1 MASGKEIK
9 RRIRSVQS
17 TGKITK
23 AMKMVSA
30 SKLRRAQG
38 SVVSARPYKDKL
50 KEVLSRLVA
59 SAGASMTDPLLEVR
73 EVKRVGFVVFASNK
87 GLAGGYNAN
96 VLKEALAAVK
106 EAEAKGY
113 EVGIVA
119 VGKKTR
125 DFFQKRE
132 YTIDEE
138 FLAVNDIPSAVD
150 ADAITKMIKTAYVTG
165 KYDEVHIVY
174 SEFRSAMSQIPKAV
188 KVLPIETPES
198 EGADG
203 LDYIFEP
210 SPEVVLSQI
219 LPLYLANQVF
229 SALTEA
235 KAGEHGA
242 RMTAMSSAS
251 DNAAALVARLDLEY
265 NRARQAAI
273 TNEITE
279 ICAGANALN
288 G

>member
-1 MASGKEIK
+1 
-9 RRIRSVQS
+9 
-17 TGKITK
+17 
-23 AMKMVSA
+23 MKLVSA

-59 SAGASMTDPLLEVR
+59 SAGASVSDPLLEVR
-73 EVKRVGFVVFASNK
+73 EVKRVGYVVFASNK

-96 VLKEALAAVK
+96 IMKEALAQVK
-106 EAEAKGY
+106 ATEAAGY

-119 VGKKTR
+119 VGKKPR
-125 DFFQKRE
+125 DFFQKRG

-138 FLAVNDIPSAVD
+138 FLAVNDIPSAAD

-174 SEFRSAMSQIPKAV
+174 AEFRSAMSQIPKTV

-198 EGADG
+198 EAADG

-210 SPEVVLSQI
+210 SPDIVLSQI

-242 RMTAMSSAS
+242 RMTAMSAAS

>member
-23 AMKMVSA
+23 AMKLVSA

-59 SAGASMTDPLLEVR
+59 SAGASVSDPLLEVR
-73 EVKRVGFVVFASNK
+73 EVKRVGYVVFASNK

-96 VLKEALAAVK
+96 IMKEAFAQVK
-106 EAEAKGY
+106 ASEEQGY

-119 VGKKTR
+119 VGKKAR
-125 DFFQKRE
+125 DFFSKRG

-138 FLAVNDIPSAVD
+138 FLAVNDIPSAAD

-174 SEFRSAMSQIPKAV
+174 AEFRSAMSQIPKTV

-198 EGADG
+198 EAADG

-210 SPEVVLSQI
+210 SPDIVLSQI

-265 NRARQAAI
+265 NRARQASI
-273 TNEITE
+273 TQEITE
-279 ICAGANALN
+279 IVGGASAQN
-288 G
+288 

>member
-9 RRIRSVQS
+9 RRIRSVQN

-23 AMKMVSA
+23 AMKLVSA

-50 KEVLSRLVA
+50 KDVLSRLVA
-59 SAGASMTDPLLEVR
+59 SAGAAVSDPLLEVR
-73 EVKRVGFVVFASNK
+73 EVKRVGYVVFASNK

-96 VLKEALAAVK
+96 IMKEALARVQ
-106 EAEAKGY
+106 EAANGY

-119 VGKKTR
+119 VGKKAR

-138 FLAVNDIPSAVD
+138 FLTVNDIPSAVD

-174 SEFRSAMSQIPKAV
+174 AEFRSAMSQIPKTV
-188 KVLPIETPES
+188 KVLPVETPES
-198 EGADG
+198 ESADG

-242 RMTAMSSAS
+242 RMTAMSAAS
-251 DNAAALVARLDLEY
+251 DNATALVGRLDLEY

-279 ICAGANALN
+279 IVGGANALN
-288 G
+288 

>member
-1 MASGKEIK
+1 
-9 RRIRSVQS
+9 
-17 TGKITK
+17 
-23 AMKMVSA
+23 MKLVSA

-59 SAGASMTDPLLEVR
+59 SAGASVSDPLLEVR
-73 EVKRVGFVVFASNK
+73 EVKRVGYVVFASNK

-96 VLKEALAAVK
+96 IMKEAFAQVQAS
-106 EAEAKGY
+106 EAKGY

-119 VGKKTR
+119 VGKKAR
-125 DFFQKRE
+125 DFFQKRG

-138 FLAVNDIPSAVD
+138 FLTVNDIPSAVD
-150 ADAITKMIKTAYVTG
+150 ADAITKMMKTAYVTG

-174 SEFRSAMSQIPKAV
+174 AEFRSAMSQIPKTV

-198 EGADG
+198 EAADG

-210 SPEVVLSQI
+210 SPDIVLSQI

-242 RMTAMSSAS
+242 RMTAMSAAS
-251 DNAAALVARLDLEY
+251 DNATALVGRLDLEY

-279 ICAGANALN
+279 IVGGANALN
-288 G
+288 

>member
-9 RRIRSVQS
+9 RRIKSVKN

-23 AMKMVSA
+23 AMKLVSA

-38 SVVSARPYKDKL
+38 SVISARPYKDKL
-50 KEVLSRLVA
+50 KDVLARLVA
-59 SAGASMTDPLLEVR
+59 STNGAAADPLLEVR
-73 EVKRVGFVVFASNK
+73 EVQKVGFVVFASNK

-96 VLKEALAAVK
+96 IMKEALAAVK
-106 EAEAKGY
+106 AAEEKGLD
-113 EVGIVA
+113 VGIVA
-119 VGKKTR
+119 VGKKAR
-125 DFFQKRE
+125 DFFAKRG
-132 YTIDEE
+132 YRIDEE
-138 FLAVNDIPSAVD
+138 FLSVNDIPSAID
-150 ADAITKMIKTAYVTG
+150 ADAITKMIKTAYTTG
-165 KYDEVHIVY
+165 QYDEVYISY
-174 SEFRSAMSQIPKAV
+174 AEFRSAMSQIPKTV
-188 KVLPIETPES
+188 KVLPVETPES
-198 EGADG
+198 EAGEGG

-242 RMTAMSSAS
+242 RMTAMSAAS
-251 DNAAALVARLDLEY
+251 DNATALVARLDLEY

-279 ICAGANALN
+279 IVAGANAL
-288 G
+288 

>member
-1 MASGKEIK
+1 M
-9 RRIRSVQS
+9 
-17 TGKITK
+17 
-23 AMKMVSA
+23 
-30 SKLRRAQG
+30 
-38 SVVSARPYKDKL
+38 
-50 KEVLSRLVA
+50 
-59 SAGASMTDPLLEVR
+59 
-73 EVKRVGFVVFASNK
+73 
-87 GLAGGYNAN
+87 
-96 VLKEALAAVK
+96 KEALAQVK
-106 EAEAKGY
+106 ATVEQGY

-119 VGKKTR
+119 VGKKPR
-125 DFFQKRE
+125 DFFQKRG

-138 FLAVNDIPSAVD
+138 FLAVNDIPSAAD

-165 KYDEVHIVY
+165 KYDEVRIVY
-174 SEFRSAMSQIPKAV
+174 AEFRSAMSQIPKTV

-198 EGADG
+198 ETADG

-210 SPEVVLSQI
+210 SPDIVLSQI

-242 RMTAMSSAS
+242 RMTAMSAAS

>member
-9 RRIRSVQS
+9 RRIRSVQN

-23 AMKMVSA
+23 AMKLVSA

-59 SAGASMTDPLLEVR
+59 SAGASATDPLLEVR

-96 VLKEALAAVK
+96 IMKEALMQVENTVAN
-106 EAEAKGY
+106 GY

-119 VGKKTR
+119 VGKKAR
-125 DFFQKRE
+125 DFFQKRG

-138 FLAVNDIPSAVD
+138 FLNVNDIPSAVD

-174 SEFRSAMSQIPKAV
+174 AEFRSAMSQIPKAV

-198 EGADG
+198 EAGDG

-210 SPEVVLSQI
+210 SPDVVLSQI

-235 KAGEHGA
+235 KAGEYGA
-242 RMTAMSSAS
+242 RMTAMSAAS
-251 DNAAALVARLDLEY
+251 DNASALVGRLDLEY

-279 ICAGANALN
+279 IVGGANALN
-288 G
+288 

>member
-1 MASGKEIK
+1 MANAREIK
-9 RRIRSVQS
+9 RRMRSVKNTQQ
-17 TGKITK
+17 ITK

-38 SVVSARPYKDKL
+38 SVASARPYKNKL

-59 SAGASMTDPLLEVR
+59 SMGATADDPLLEVR

-87 GLAGGYNAN
+87 GLAGGYNASIM
-96 VLKEALAAVK
+96 KRALAEIK

-113 EVGIVA
+113 EIGVVA

-125 DFFQKRE
+125 EFFAKNG
-132 YTIDEE
+132 YTIDAE
-138 FLAVNDIPSAVD
+138 FLEVNDIPNAVD
-150 ADAITKMIKTAYVTG
+150 ADAISKTIKSAYISG
-165 KYDEVHIVY
+165 MYDEVHIVY
-174 SEFRSAMSQIPKAV
+174 AEFISAMSQNPTAV
-188 KVLPIETPES
+188 KVLPIETPEGENS
-198 EGADG
+198 EG
-203 LDYIFEP
+203 LDYIYEP
-210 SPEVVLSQI
+210 SPQEVLSQI

-229 SALTEA
+229 SALSEA

-242 RMTAMSSAS
+242 RMTAMTAAT
-251 DNAAALVARLDLEY
+251 DNATELLAKLDLSY

-279 ICAGANALN
+279 IVGGVNALN
-288 G
+288 

>member
-1 MASGKEIK
+1 
-9 RRIRSVQS
+9 
-17 TGKITK
+17 
-23 AMKMVSA
+23 MVSA

-59 SAGASMTDPLLEVR
+59 SAGAAVSDPLLEVR
-73 EVKRVGFVVFASNK
+73 EVKRVGYVVFASNK

-96 VLKEALAAVK
+96 IMKTALAEVK
-106 EAEAKGY
+106 DAEAKGY

-119 VGKKTR
+119 VGRKAR
-125 DFFQKRE
+125 DFFQKRG

-138 FLAVNDIPSAVD
+138 FLAVSDIPSATD

-165 KYDEVHIVY
+165 QYDEVHIVY
-174 SEFRSAMSQIPKAV
+174 AEFRSAMSQIPKAV

-242 RMTAMSSAS
+242 RMTAMSAAS
-251 DNAAALVARLDLEY
+251 DNASALVARLDLEY

-279 ICAGANALN
+279 IVGGANALN
-288 G
+288 

>member
-96 VLKEALAAVK
+96 VLKEALAVVK
-106 EAEAKGY
+106 ETEAKGY

>member
-1 MASGKEIK
+1 M
-9 RRIRSVQS
+9 RSVKNTQQ
-17 TGKITK
+17 ITK

-38 SVVSARPYKDKL
+38 SVISARPYKDKL

-59 SAGASMTDPLLEVR
+59 SMGDGAVDPLLEVR
-73 EVKRVGFVVFASNK
+73 DVKKVGFVVFASNK
-87 GLAGGYNAN
+87 GLAGGYNHN
-96 VLKEALAAVK
+96 ILKTALTAVQAA
-106 EAEAKGY
+106 ENKGL

-119 VGKKTR
+119 VGRKVKE
-125 DFFQKRE
+125 FFEKRN
-132 YTIDEE
+132 YPIDQF
-138 FLAVNDIPSAVD
+138 FLEIDDIPNSLD
-150 ADAITKMIKTAYVTG
+150 ADSVTKTIRTAYTG
-165 KYDEVHIVY
+165 GQYDEVYIVY
-174 SEFRSAMSQIPKAV
+174 AEFISAMAQVPKAV
-188 KVLPIETPES
+188 KILPIETPTGE
-198 EGADG
+198 EGEG

-210 SPEVVLSQI
+210 SAGEVLSQI

-242 RMTAMSSAS
+242 RMTAMTAATDNAS
-251 DNAAALVARLDLEY
+251 DLLEKLDLDY

-279 ICAGANALN
+279 IVGGVNALA
-288 G
+288 

>member
-59 SAGASMTDPLLEVR
+59 SAGAAVSDPLLEVR
-73 EVKRVGFVVFASNK
+73 EVKRVGYVVFASNK

-96 VLKEALAAVK
+96 IMKTALAEVK
-106 EAEAKGY
+106 DAEAKGY

-119 VGKKTR
+119 VGRKAR
-125 DFFQKRE
+125 DFFQKRG

-138 FLAVNDIPSAVD
+138 FLAVSDIPSATD

-165 KYDEVHIVY
+165 QYDEVHIVY
-174 SEFRSAMSQIPKAV
+174 AEFRSAMSQIPKAV

-198 EGADG
+198 EGA
-203 LDYIFEP
+203 DYIFEP

-242 RMTAMSSAS
+242 RMTAMSAAS
-251 DNAAALVARLDLEY
+251 DNASALVARLDLEY

-279 ICAGANALN
+279 IVGGANALN
-288 G
+288 

>member
-1 MASGKEIK
+1 MANGREIK

-17 TGKITK
+17 TEKITK

-38 SVVSARPYKDKL
+38 SVISARPYKNKL

-59 SAGASMTDPLLEVR
+59 SMGTSAVDPLLEVR

-96 VLKEALAAVK
+96 IMKKAYAEVQ

-119 VGKKTR
+119 VGKKPR
-125 DFFQKRE
+125 DFFQKRG

-138 FLAVNDIPSAVD
+138 FIQTNDIPSATD
-150 ADAITKMIKTAYVTG
+150 ADAITKMIKTAYITG

-174 SEFRSAMSQIPKAV
+174 SEFRSAMSQEPMAV
-188 KVLPIETPES
+188 KILPIETPES
-198 EGADG
+198 ESGEG

-210 SPEVVLSQI
+210 SPAEVLSQI

-242 RMTAMSSAS
+242 RMTAMTAAT
-251 DNAAALVARLDLEY
+251 DNASALVGKLELDY

-279 ICAGANALN
+279 IVAGVNALS
-288 G
+288 

>member
-1 MASGKEIK
+1 MANGKEIR
-9 RRIRSVQS
+9 RRIRSVQN

-23 AMKMVSA
+23 AMKLVSA

-38 SVVSARPYKDKL
+38 SVVSARPYKNKL

-59 SAGASMTDPLLEVR
+59 SAGSAISDPLLEVR
-73 EVKRVGFVVFASNK
+73 EVKKVGFVVFTSNK

-96 VLKEALAAVK
+96 IMKEALAEVNA
-106 EAEAKGY
+106 AQAKGY

-119 VGKKTR
+119 VGRKAR
-125 DFFQKRE
+125 DFFQKRG

-138 FLAVNDIPSAVD
+138 FLAVNDIPSAID
-150 ADAITKMIKTAYVTG
+150 ADAITKLIKTAYVTG
-165 KYDEVHIVY
+165 QYDEVYIVY
-174 SEFRSAMSQIPKAV
+174 AEFRSAMSQIPKTA
-188 KVLPIETPES
+188 KVLPVETPES
-198 EGADG
+198 EAVDG

-242 RMTAMSSAS
+242 RMTAMSAAT
-251 DNAAALVARLDLEY
+251 DNASALVDRLNLDY

-279 ICAGANALN
+279 IVAGVNALS
-288 G
+288 

>member
-1 MASGKEIK
+1 
-9 RRIRSVQS
+9 
-17 TGKITK
+17 
-23 AMKMVSA
+23 MKLVSA

-59 SAGASMTDPLLEVR
+59 SAGCAVTDPLLEVR
-73 EVKRVGFVVFASNK
+73 EVKRVGFVIFASNK

-96 VLKEALAAVK
+96 IMKEALAEVNA
-106 EAEAKGY
+106 AEAKGY
-113 EVGIVA
+113 DIGIVA
-119 VGKKTR
+119 VGRKAR
-125 DFFQKRE
+125 DFFQKRG

-138 FLAVNDIPSAVD
+138 YLAVNDIPSAID
-150 ADAITKMIKTAYVTG
+150 ADAITKMMKTAYVTG
-165 KYDEVHIVY
+165 KYDEVYIVY
-174 SEFRSAMSQIPKAV
+174 AEFRSAMSQIPKTA
-188 KVLPIETPES
+188 KVLPVETPES
-198 EGADG
+198 EVGDG

-242 RMTAMSSAS
+242 RMTAMSAAT
-251 DNAAALVARLDLEY
+251 DNASALVDRLNLDY

-279 ICAGANALN
+279 IVAGVNALS
-288 G
+288 

>member
-1 MASGKEIK
+1 MN
-9 RRIRSVQS
+9 
-17 TGKITK
+17 
-23 AMKMVSA
+23 
-30 SKLRRAQG
+30 
-38 SVVSARPYKDKL
+38 
-50 KEVLSRLVA
+50 
-59 SAGASMTDPLLEVR
+59 DPLLEVR
-73 EVKRVGFVVFASNK
+73 EVNRVGFVVFASNK

-96 VLKEALAAVK
+96 VLKEALASVK
-106 EAEAKGY
+106 AAEAQGY

-119 VGKKTR
+119 VGKKAR
-125 DFFQKRE
+125 DFFQKRG

-150 ADAITKMIKTAYVTG
+150 ADAITKMMKTAYVTG

-174 SEFRSAMSQIPKAV
+174 SEFRSAMSQIPKTV

-242 RMTAMSSAS
+242 RMTAMSAAS

>member
-1 MASGKEIK
+1 LASGKEIK
-9 RRIRSVQS
+9 RRIRSVQN

-23 AMKMVSA
+23 AMKLVSA

-59 SAGASMTDPLLEVR
+59 SAGASVTDPLLEVR
-73 EVKRVGFVVFASNK
+73 EVKRVGYVIFASNK

-96 VLKEALAAVK
+96 IMKEALAQIKAT
-106 EAEAKGY
+106 EAKGY

-119 VGKKTR
+119 VGRKAK
-125 DFFQKRE
+125 DFFQKRG

-165 KYDEVHIVY
+165 SYDEVHIVY
-174 SEFRSAMSQIPKAV
+174 AEFRSAMSQVPKDV

-198 EGADG
+198 EAGDG

-210 SPEVVLSQI
+210 SPDIVLSQI

-242 RMTAMSSAS
+242 RMTAMSAAS
-251 DNAAALVARLDLEY
+251 DNANALVARLDLEY
-265 NRARQAAI
+265 NRARQAQI

-279 ICAGANALN
+279 IVGGANALN
-288 G
+288 

>member
-23 AMKMVSA
+23 AMKLVSA

-59 SAGASMTDPLLEVR
+59 SAGAAATDPLLEVR
-73 EVKRVGFVVFASNK
+73 EVNRVGFVVFASNK

-96 VLKEALAAVK
+96 VLKEGLAAVK

-125 DFFQKRE
+125 DFFQKRG

-174 SEFRSAMSQIPKAV
+174 AEFRSAMSQIPKTV

-198 EGADG
+198 EAAMEKRSGRDKAV
-203 LDYIFEP
+203 LNAPYPPME
-210 SPEVVLSQI
+210 SP
-219 LPLYLANQVF
+219 A
-229 SALTEA
+229 T
-235 KAGEHGA
+235 
-242 RMTAMSSAS
+242 
-251 DNAAALVARLDLEY
+251 
-265 NRARQAAI
+265 
-273 TNEITE
+273 
-279 ICAGANALN
+279 
-288 G
+288 

>member
-1 MASGKEIK
+1 MANAREIK
-9 RRIRSVQS
+9 RRMRSVKNTQQ
-17 TGKITK
+17 ITK

-38 SVVSARPYKDKL
+38 SVASARPYKNKL
-50 KEVLSRLVA
+50 KEVLSRLVV
-59 SAGASMTDPLLEVR
+59 SMGDTAADPLLEVR

-87 GLAGGYNAN
+87 GLAGGYNASIM
-96 VLKEALAAVK
+96 KRALVEVK

-125 DFFQKRE
+125 DFFAKHN
-132 YTIDEE
+132 YTIDSE
-138 FLAVNDIPSAVD
+138 FLEVNDVPNATD
-150 ADAITKMIKTAYVTG
+150 ADAISKTIKSAYISG
-165 KYDEVHIVY
+165 MYDEVHIVY
-174 SEFRSAMSQIPKAV
+174 AEFISAMSQNPTAV
-188 KVLPIETPES
+188 KVLPIETPEGEES
-198 EGADG
+198 EG
-203 LDYIFEP
+203 LDYIYEP
-210 SPEVVLSQI
+210 SPQEVLSQI

-229 SALTEA
+229 SALSEA

-242 RMTAMSSAS
+242 RMTAMTAAT
-251 DNAAALVARLDLEY
+251 DNATALLAKLDLSY

-279 ICAGANALN
+279 IVGGVNALN
-288 G
+288 

>member
-1 MASGKEIK
+1 MANAKEIK
-9 RRIRSVQS
+9 RRMRSARNNQQ
-17 TGKITK
+17 ITK

-38 SVVSARPYKDKL
+38 SVVSARPYKNKL

-59 SAGASMTDPLLEVR
+59 SMGSAATDPLLEVR
-73 EVKRVGFVVFASNK
+73 EVKKVGFVIFASNK
-87 GLAGGYNAN
+87 GLCGGYNAGIM
-96 VLKEALAAVK
+96 KEAHHRIQ
-106 EAEAKGY
+106 EAEAKGL

-119 VGKKTR
+119 IGRKTKEY
-125 DFFQKRE
+125 FTKRG
-132 YTIDEE
+132 YTLDHE
-138 FLAVNDIPSAVD
+138 FLNVNDLPNAID
-150 ADAITKMIKTAYVTG
+150 ADAITKVVKSAYING
-165 KYDEVHIVY
+165 DYDEVYIVY
-174 SEFRSAMSQIPKAV
+174 AEFVSAMTQVPKTV

-198 EGADG
+198 ESGEG

-210 SPEVVLSQI
+210 SPHEVLSQI

-235 KAGEHGA
+235 KAGQHGA
-242 RMTAMSSAS
+242 TMTAMTAAT
-251 DNAAALVARLDLEY
+251 DNATELLRKLDLSY

-279 ICAGANALN
+279 IVGGVNALN
-288 G
+288 N

>member
-1 MASGKEIK
+1 MANGREIK

-17 TGKITK
+17 TEKITK

-38 SVVSARPYKDKL
+38 SVTSARPYKNKL

-59 SAGASMTDPLLEVR
+59 SMGTGAVDPLLEVR
-73 EVKRVGFVVFASNK
+73 EVRRVGFVIFASNK

-96 VLKEALAAVK
+96 IMKKALAAIQ
-106 EAEAKGY
+106 EAESKNL

-119 VGKKTR
+119 VGKKAR
-125 DFFQKRE
+125 DFFQKRG

-138 FLAVNDIPSAVD
+138 FIHVNDIPSAYD

-174 SEFRSAMSQIPKAV
+174 AEFRSAMSQEPMAV
-188 KVLPIETPES
+188 KILPIETPES
-198 EGADG
+198 ESGEG

-210 SPEVVLSQI
+210 SPAEVLSQI

-242 RMTAMSSAS
+242 RMTAMTAAT
-251 DNAAALVARLDLEY
+251 DNASALVGKLNLDY

-279 ICAGANALN
+279 IVAGVNALS
-288 G
+288 

>member
-9 RRIRSVQS
+9 RRIRSVQN

-23 AMKMVSA
+23 AMKLVSA

-59 SAGASMTDPLLEVR
+59 SAGASATDPLLEVR

-96 VLKEALAAVK
+96 IMKEALMQVENTVAN
-106 EAEAKGY
+106 GY

-119 VGKKTR
+119 VGKKAR
-125 DFFQKRE
+125 DFFQKRG

-138 FLAVNDIPSAVD
+138 FLNVNDIPSAVD

-174 SEFRSAMSQIPKAV
+174 AEFRSAMSQIPKAV

-198 EGADG
+198 EAGDG

-210 SPEVVLSQI
+210 SPDVVLSQI

-242 RMTAMSSAS
+242 RSG
-251 DNAAALVARLDLEY
+251 
-265 NRARQAAI
+265 I
-273 TNEITE
+273 
-279 ICAGANALN
+279 
-288 G
+288 

>member
-9 RRIRSVQS
+9 RRIHSVQN

-23 AMKMVSA
+23 AMKLVSA

-38 SVVSARPYKDKL
+38 SVVSARPYKNKL
-50 KEVLSRLVA
+50 KEVLSRLVV
-59 SAGASMTDPLLEVR
+59 SAGASVEDPLLEVR
-73 EVKRVGFVVFASNK
+73 EVNRVGFVVFASNK

-96 VLKEALAAVK
+96 IMKEALAQVQ

-113 EVGIVA
+113 AVGIVA
-119 VGKKTR
+119 VGKKAR
-125 DFFQKRE
+125 DFFQKRN
-132 YTIDEE
+132 YPIDEA
-138 FLAVNDIPSAVD
+138 FLTVNDIPSAMD

-174 SEFRSAMSQIPKAV
+174 SEFRSAMSQVPKTV
-188 KVLPIETPES
+188 KVLPIETPEGDAS
-198 EGADG
+198 DE

-210 SPEVVLSQI
+210 SASIVLSQI

-251 DNAAALVARLDLEY
+251 DNANALVARLDLEY

-279 ICAGANALN
+279 IVGGANALN

>member
-1 MASGKEIK
+1 LASGKEIK
-9 RRIRSVQS
+9 RRIRSVQN

-23 AMKMVSA
+23 AMKLVSA

-59 SAGASMTDPLLEVR
+59 SAGASVADPLLEVR
-73 EVKRVGFVVFASNK
+73 EVKRVGFVVFVSNIM
-87 GLAGGYNAN
+87 
-96 VLKEALAAVK
+96 KEALAQVQAT
-106 EAEAKGY
+106 EAQGY

-119 VGKKTR
+119 VGRKAR
-125 DFFQKRE
+125 DFFVKRG

-138 FLAVNDIPSAVD
+138 FLAVNDIPSATD

-165 KYDEVHIVY
+165 AYDEVHIVY
-174 SEFRSAMSQIPKAV
+174 AEFRSAMSQIPKTV

-198 EGADG
+198 EAGDG
-203 LDYIFEP
+203 QDYIFEP
-210 SPEVVLSQI
+210 SPDVVLSQI

-242 RMTAMSSAS
+242 RMTAMSAAS
-251 DNAAALVARLDLEY
+251 DNANALVGRLDLEY

-279 ICAGANALN
+279 IVGGANALN
-288 G
+288 

>member
-9 RRIRSVQS
+9 RRIRSVQN

-23 AMKMVSA
+23 AMKLVSA

-59 SAGASMTDPLLEVR
+59 SAGASVADPLLEVR
-73 EVKRVGFVVFASNK
+73 EVKRVGFVVFVSN
-87 GLAGGYNAN
+87 NIM
-96 VLKEALAAVK
+96 KEALAQVQAT
-106 EAEAKGY
+106 EAQGY

-119 VGKKTR
+119 VGRKAR
-125 DFFQKRE
+125 DFFVKRG

-138 FLAVNDIPSAVD
+138 FLAVNDIPSATD

-165 KYDEVHIVY
+165 AYDEVHIVY
-174 SEFRSAMSQIPKAV
+174 AEFRSAMSQIPKTV

-198 EGADG
+198 EAGDG
-203 LDYIFEP
+203 QDYIFEP
-210 SPEVVLSQI
+210 SPDVVLSQI

-242 RMTAMSSAS
+242 RMTAMSAAS
-251 DNAAALVARLDLEY
+251 DNANALVGRLDLEY

-279 ICAGANALN
+279 IVGGANALN
-288 G
+288 